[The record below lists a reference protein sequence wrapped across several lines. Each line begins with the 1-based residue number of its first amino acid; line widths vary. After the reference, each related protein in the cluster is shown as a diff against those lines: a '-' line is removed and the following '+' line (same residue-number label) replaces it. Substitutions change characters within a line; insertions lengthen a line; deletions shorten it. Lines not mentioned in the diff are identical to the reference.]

1 MTFDGLGPLALRPLP
16 LGRVLPRGWLWQ
28 QLRLQA
34 DGLSGHL
41 DTFWPDIAESG
52 WIGGRAEGWERG
64 PYWLDGVVPLA
75 YLLND
80 PGLLAKVR
88 HWMDYTLSHQG
99 ADGWLGPVQ
108 DAATGR
114 YRPYDPWPAF
124 VYLKAAT
131 QYQEAS
137 DDPRVVPAMQ
147 RFFARLEG
155 LLAEAPLF
163 DWGRMRWADL
173 MLSIHWLY
181 ARTGEARWL
190 RLGETVQRQGFDWR
204 ALFGDYPH
212 RQRTPREACN
222 MVTHVVNNAMAI
234 KAPGV
239 WYRQSRDEG
248 DRQAVRAIIEA
259 LDRYH
264 GQATGV
270 FTGDEHLAGLNPSQ
284 GTELCAVVEYMYSLE
299 VLLSVLGEPA
309 LADRL
314 ERIAYNALPGT
325 LGPDLWTHQYDQQ
338 ANQVL
343 CSVAKRQWS
352 TNSDTSNLYGLEP
365 HYGCCTANMHQG
377 WPKFVS
383 HLWMATHD
391 QGLAAV
397 AYGPSIV
404 RAKVGAGSEVTI
416 AERTDYPFDETI
428 RFQVTTAEPVEFSL
442 HLRVPG
448 WAEAAT
454 LVHGE
459 TRVLGKPGQF
469 LVVRRRWT
477 SGDEVVLRL
486 PMKVRA
492 ETRHNGA
499 TTILRGPLVYSLKI
513 GERFEELKRHH
524 PTLPVIDWAVHPA
537 TPWNYGL
544 LLDRRHPE
552 KSIQVLRI
560 AQPGP
565 QPFAQES
572 ASVVLRAKGRVVPD
586 WKLEANSAGETPL
599 SPVAS
604 REPLVDL
611 ELVPYGCTRLRIS
624 EFPVLAE

>member
-204 ALFGDYPH
+204 ALFDDYPH

-338 ANQVL
+338 ANQVQCAVVL
-343 CSVAKRQWS
+343 DRVY
-352 TNSDTSNLYGLEP
+352 TSNFPDANLFGLAP
-365 HYGCCTANMHQG
+365 NYGCCTANMHQG
-377 WPKFVS
+377 WPKLAA
-383 HLWMATHD
+383 HLWMGTPD
-391 QGLAAV
+391 GGLAAV
-397 AYGPSIV
+397 GYAP
-404 RAKVGAGSEVTI
+404 AEVTLPE
-416 AERTDYPFDETI
+416 ARARVVVEGDYPFADEVRLRVEAEDAATFPLWLRI
-428 RFQVTTAEPVEFSL
+428 PAWAEGAEVTVAGEAPLRPEPGAWCRVERSWEGHEEVLLRLPARLTVAERYRGAVAVERGSLVFSL
-442 HLRVPG
+442 RVGEEWRQVGGQPPHADWEVHPTTPWNYALELDRAAPERSLRLERRPLGAQPFSPEGAPLVLHGHGRRVPG
-448 WAEAAT
+448 WTLAHGAAA
-454 LVHGE
+454 
-459 TRVLGKPGQF
+459 P
-469 LVVRRRWT
+469 
-477 SGDEVVLRL
+477 
-486 PMKVRA
+486 P
-492 ETRHNGA
+492 
-499 TTILRGPLVYSLKI
+499 
-513 GERFEELKRHH
+513 
-524 PTLPVIDWAVHPA
+524 
-537 TPWNYGL
+537 
-544 LLDRRHPE
+544 
-552 KSIQVLRI
+552 
-560 AQPGP
+560 P
-565 QPFAQES
+565 Q
-572 ASVVLRAKGRVVPD
+572 
-586 WKLEANSAGETPL
+586 
-599 SPVAS
+599 SPVACAGPV
-604 REPLVDL
+604 EEVTLL
-611 ELVPYGCTRLRIS
+611 PYGSVRLRVT
-624 EFPVLAE
+624 ELPVCG